1 MIKRKE
7 TFENEDYALIDKH
20 TGELTELRQ
29 TRTITLDEFIMVF
42 FASCPDLLKL
52 TGLNL
57 KVLICCWK
65 FSSYNP
71 ECETEGNIVHN
82 DLMFKE
88 KCKSLGL
95 AISNASIDNA
105 VNYLSKHN
113 FLIKRCKGV
122 YLLNPKY
129 FFKGRLS
136 DKSKI
141 NMHFVVNP
149 DTLSF

>member
-7 TFENEDYALIDKH
+7 TFVNPDYQIVDKH
-20 TGELTELRQ
+20 TGELKELKQ
-29 TRTITLDEFIMVF
+29 TRTVTLDEFIMIF
-42 FASCPDLLKL
+42 FAGCPDLLKL
-52 TGLNL
+52 RGIHL

-71 ECETEGNIVHN
+71 ENETEGNLIHN
-82 DLMFKE
+82 DPMFKE
-88 KCKSLGL
+88 KCRTFGL
-95 AISNASIDNA
+95 DAPSASIDNA
-105 VNYLSKHN
+105 ISYLGRN
-113 FLIKRCKGV
+113 GYLIKKCKGA

-141 NMHFVVNP
+141 DIHFKVEPVKR
-149 DTLSF
+149 